1 MLIKQGERLINA
13 RNWSELV
20 KPDQILREEE
30 TASGTHGKFICEPL
44 ERGYGTTIGNAMRR
58 VLLASLQGAAFVSV
72 KITGVQHE
80 FTTIHGVLED
90 VTDVILNLKQVRLR
104 LDTDEPQRLILRVDR
119 KGPVTAA
126 QIQTNQHVEV
136 LNPELHIATLTEDVV
151 LEMELEARMGKGYVP
166 ADMHEGLSEEIGL
179 IKLDSSFS
187 PVRKVAYTVEQARV
201 GQMTNYD
208 RLLLEVW
215 TDGSLTPEDAI
226 AYSAKI
232 IKDQISVFINFDER
246 VSGDMRLGSSDGG
259 EVNEHLF
266 KSIDDLELSVRA
278 TNCLRSAN
286 IALGGEP
293 WCAMNVAC
301 FPQALAEDDPEQAL
315 TNILRG
321 GQDALLEAGAVL
333 AGGHTVQDDELK
345 YGLAVTGIIDPAHI
359 AVNDGLRPG
368 QCLLLTKALGTG
380 ILATAV
386 KARWE
391 GAAESEAEL
400 IIRAFHLP
408 AATDITGF
416 GLGGHAL
423 EMALASNACVALD
436 TAALPLL
443 PRVLEYARDGL
454 IPAGSHLNRKHW
466 ACSTLVE
473 PGVDEALESVTF
485 DAQTSG
491 GLLLAVPPDLLG
503 PVRDMLESGGD
514 LAREVGEVLPP
525 RTDGKALLLR

>member
-30 TASGTHGKFICEPL
+30 TASGTHGKFVCEPL

-72 KITGVQHE
+72 KIIGVQHE

-90 VTDVILNLKQVRLR
+90 ITDVILNIKQVRLR
-104 LDTDEPQRLILRVDR
+104 MDTEEPQRLTLRVER

-126 QIQTNQHVEV
+126 DIVANQHVEV
-136 LNPELHIATLTEDVV
+136 LNPDLHIATLTEDVV
-151 LEMELEARMGKGYVP
+151 LEMELEVRMGKGYVP
-166 ADMHEGLSEEIGL
+166 ADMHEGLADEIGL

-246 VSGDMRLGSSDGG
+246 VSGDMRNGSGESG

-286 IALGGEP
+286 IGLVGE
-293 WCAMNVAC
+293 
-301 FPQALAEDDPEQAL
+301 L
-315 TNILRG
+315 
-321 GQDALLEAGAVL
+321 
-333 AGGHTVQDDELK
+333 VQR
-345 YGLAVTGIIDPAHI
+345 T
-359 AVNDGLRPG
+359 
-368 QCLLLTKALGTG
+368 
-380 ILATAV
+380 
-386 KARWE
+386 
-391 GAAESEAEL
+391 EAE
-400 IIRAFHLP
+400 
-408 AATDITGF
+408 TKNF
-416 GLGGHAL
+416 GRK
-423 EMALASNACVALD
+423 SLD
-436 TAALPLL
+436 
-443 PRVLEYARDGL
+443 E
-454 IPAGSHLNRKHW
+454 IK
-466 ACSTLVE
+466 
-473 PGVDEALESVTF
+473 GV
-485 DAQTSG
+485 
-491 GLLLAVPPDLLG
+491 LLG
-503 PVRDMLESGGD
+503 MGLDFGMKVDSFDKKYQEWKRKQQNE
-514 LAREVGEVLPP
+514 A
-525 RTDGKALLLR
+525 